1 MASKGATP
9 ASQME
14 KVELPKEA
22 VAAGRKVV
30 LDSGAIIK
38 GGRLESLGE
47 RFWTVA
53 EVLNEV
59 RDGNAR
65 MVLETTSADIQVRE
79 VDPAAIAHVSKFAKL
94 TGDFAKLSAVDMKV
108 LALTYQLERQ
118 FCGTAHLNEKP
129 RPTMSHSTATAT
141 NSSVP
146 EEPEEPAE
154 NGAQQEEAGGECCEG
169 EASAAGAEDASDF
182 ERVPMSK
189 PDALDAAEA
198 AAKKRP
204 FKVYFFFTLVTD
216 PRRSLSLNKV

>member
-118 FCGTAHLNEKP
+118 FCGTEHLNEKP

-141 NSSVP
+141 NASV
-146 EEPEEPAE
+146 PEEPAE
-154 NGAQQEEAGGECCEG
+154 NGAQEEAGGGCCEG
-169 EASAAGAEDASDF
+169 EASAAGAEDVDASEF

-189 PDALDAAEA
+189 PDALDAGEA
-198 AAKKRP
+198 AAKKQP
-204 FKVYFFFTLVTD
+204 FKV
-216 PRRSLSLNKV
+216 